1 MPGTADG
8 QCSLARPSAKLA
20 PVLALVL
27 LCASALPAWAQQWV
41 PSKNV
46 EIVVGSA
53 PGGSNDKTARAVEKI
68 IGEKKLLP
76 GTLTVVNKPG
86 GGGNL
91 QLSYISQ
98 HPGDPHYVMVTTPTL
113 LSSHITGNSPL
124 GYGDFTPLASMV
136 NDYVVYAVNA
146 ASPIKTGKDLV
157 ERLKKDPRSVT
168 IGFSTTLGSHNHV
181 AAALLMK
188 TIGGDP
194 KALKVVAF
202 KGAADA
208 ITNLLGGHIDLV
220 TTAAGNVAAHVA
232 SGKLRIVAVAANER
246 LPGDMSQVP
255 TWKEQGVNLVWG
267 NWRAIMGP
275 KGLTPSQIAT
285 WQGAL
290 RKVVDSPE
298 WKADLAANYWSN
310 DFTTGEQLQ
319 KDMAHDYAEM
329 KVVLQELGLAKK

>member
-1 MPGTADG
+1 MPGNAG
-8 QCSLARPSAKLA
+8 RHRSLL
-20 PVLALVL
+20 
-27 LCASALPAWAQQWV
+27 SALRVSCWLAGLLLGIAAVPAGAQQWT

-53 PGGSNDKTARAVEKI
+53 PGGSNDKTARAVEKVI
-68 IGEKKLLP
+68 ADKKLFP
-76 GTLTVVNKPG
+76 GTVTVVNKPG

-91 QLSYISQ
+91 QLSYINQ
-98 HPGDPHYVMVTTPTL
+98 HAADPHYVMVTTPTL

-157 ERLKKDPRSVT
+157 DRLKKDPRSVT
-168 IGFSTTLGSHNHV
+168 IGFSTTLGSHNHI

-194 KALKVVAF
+194 KVLKAVAF

-208 ITNLLGGHIDLV
+208 ITSLMGGHIDLV

-232 SGKLRIVAVAANER
+232 SGKLRVVAVASTQR
-246 LPGDMSQVP
+246 LPGDMAQVP

-275 KGLTPSQIAT
+275 KGMTPPQIAA
-285 WQGAL
+285 WEAAL
-290 RKVVDSPE
+290 RKVVETPE
-298 WKADLAANYWSN
+298 WKEDLAKNYWSN
-310 DFTTGEQLQ
+310 DFTVGEQLK
-319 KDMAHDYAEM
+319 KDLAQDYAAM
-329 KVVLQELGLAKK
+329 KVVLVELGLAK